1 MIKLYC
7 DRCGREIKG
16 DVFNIT
22 IVYAN
27 DRKDESFVTSCI
39 DDELQNLIKNERDY
53 CERCA
58 EEIREALEAREP
70 ESRDE
75 CDINVFEFFAEV
87 KEICSKQ
94 EDCADCNITGICGK
108 NIEGIKMEDVKRTM
122 DAVKKRHKQ
131 KQAENKSV

>member
-16 DVFNIT
+16 DVFNIK

-27 DRKDESFVTSCI
+27 DRKDKSFVTSCI

-70 ESRDE
+70 ERRDE
-75 CDINVFEFFAEV
+75 CDLNAIEFYTEM
-87 KEICSKQ
+87 KEICSEQVYCK
-94 EDCADCNITGICGK
+94 DCDITGLCCRT
-108 NIEGIKMEDVKRTM
+108 IEEIKMEDVHRTM
-122 DAVKKRHKQ
+122 NAVKKWREQ
-131 KQAENKSV
+131 KQAKNKSV

>member
-1 MIKLYC
+1 MIKIYC

-16 DVFNIT
+16 DVFNIK

-27 DRKDESFVTSCI
+27 DRKDKSFVTSCI

-53 CERCA
+53 CKRCA
-58 EEIREALEAREP
+58 DEIREALEAREP

-75 CDINVFEFFAEV
+75 CHISAFEFYSEM
-87 KEICSKQ
+87 KEICSEQ
-94 EDCADCNITGICGK
+94 EYCKDCEVNCICSQHIG
-108 NIEGIKMEDVKRTM
+108 GIKWKDVNTVIGM
-122 DAVKKRHKQ
+122 VMKRHEQ